1 VAPAQ
6 PVRPVQ
12 PQQQYSRTTDIR
24 QPIRELALGY
34 PIFNQFQRDQSIVNA
49 STAAD
54 AAASTAADARRQVD
68 ASLTARLAELAS
80 ARTQIDI
87 TATSLQAAT
96 EDLRVNQERYRVG
109 AATIVD
115 VLSSQEALSQAEVDV
130 VQARYNYVVAKAQ
143 IEALI
148 GRSL

>member
-1 VAPAQ
+1 M
-6 PVRPVQ
+6 
-12 PQQQYSRTTDIR
+12 
-24 QPIRELALGY
+24 
-34 PIFNQFQRDQSIVNA
+34 
-49 STAAD
+49 
-54 AAASTAADARRQVD
+54 D
-68 ASLTARLAELAS
+68 ASLTARLAELES
-80 ARTQIDI
+80 ARIQIDI